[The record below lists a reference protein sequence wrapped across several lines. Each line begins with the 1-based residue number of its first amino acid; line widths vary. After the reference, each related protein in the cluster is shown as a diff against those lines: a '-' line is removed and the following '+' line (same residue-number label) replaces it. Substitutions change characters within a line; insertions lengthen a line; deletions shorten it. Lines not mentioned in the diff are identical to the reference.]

1 MDDIS
6 IQQKS
11 VSYLKSYLVSILNS
25 ILESADRCPFVMK
38 QVFHN
43 LYNTAVQRFK
53 DNEEVSFRN
62 LNDFYPNT
70 TSVTICLLHGL
81 LCIHGKKL

>member
-11 VSYLKSYLVSILNS
+11 VSYLKNYLVSILNS
-25 ILESADRCPFVMK
+25 ILESAERCPLVMK

-43 LYNTAVQRFK
+43 LYNNAVQRFT
-53 DNEEVSFRN
+53 DNEEVS
-62 LNDFYPNT
+62 
-70 TSVTICLLHGL
+70 
-81 LCIHGKKL
+81 